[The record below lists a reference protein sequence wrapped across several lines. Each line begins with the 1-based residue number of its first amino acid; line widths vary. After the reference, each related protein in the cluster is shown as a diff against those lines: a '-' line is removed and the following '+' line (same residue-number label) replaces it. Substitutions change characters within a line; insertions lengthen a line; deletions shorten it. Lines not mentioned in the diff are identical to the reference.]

1 MGTVDIERWS
11 KMPLVEQMT
20 NIGSEVGR
28 TRDLFTES
36 YLSSD
41 CRTLTYLD
49 KYFGQFALAIRR

>member
-11 KMPLVEQMT
+11 EMPLVEQMT

-41 CRTLTYLD
+41 ILVN
-49 KYFGQFALAIRR
+49 LAILSFTILR